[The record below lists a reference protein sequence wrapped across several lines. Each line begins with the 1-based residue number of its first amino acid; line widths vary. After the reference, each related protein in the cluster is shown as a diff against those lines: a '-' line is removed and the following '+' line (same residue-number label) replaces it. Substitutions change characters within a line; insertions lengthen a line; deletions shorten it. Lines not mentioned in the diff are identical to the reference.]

1 MRRSEERTRAWNLM
15 LTCRK
20 DQLHRVYLRPE
31 VFYGVERVDFLD
43 LLVP

>member
-1 MRRSEERTRAWNLM
+1 M

-20 DQLHRVYLRPE
+20 DELRRVHLRPE

-43 LLVP
+43 LFVP